1 MTVEYRMDGQLRP
14 ITEYKAALVS
24 SLGTYALAAVPSLAG
39 LPASLSYTLAVA
51 TAAMAGTQI
60 VNGRKLKRYQKS
72 LTRLEAFA
80 MTTEELPVS
89 ETEFYLGKGFDW
101 TQVHAQRA
109 YECQKQNGR
118 KYIKQSPLYYKAREL
133 ERYAA

>member
-60 VNGRKLKRYQKS
+60 VNGRKLMRYQKN

-89 ETEFYLGKGFDW
+89 ETELYLGKACDC

-109 YECQKQNGR
+109 
-118 KYIKQSPLYYKAREL
+118 
-133 ERYAA
+133 